1 VWSTINT
8 HKDLINMKEQSNEIQ
23 WLWLCSWAFVED
35 FKYL

>member
-1 VWSTINT
+1 
-8 HKDLINMKEQSNEIQ
+8 MKEQSNEIQ